1 MKFNNRIWS
10 ISSLLLVLFLT
21 MNATAKTVYRV
32 KSSDTLTHVVK
43 KFFPNSKYRRAQ
55 IMIAI
60 LNKNPR
66 AFKGGNINRLLKGKR
81 LVLPNNSEISQIS
94 ITDAQLLISQHTRF
108 FKEGITGNF
117 PLPILA
123 NEENRDKTIAVV
135 KKQTKKITQLQE
147 ESDKLKKQLENL
159 VEQKQKRDKE
169 LKQLEEKIKQYSLKK
184 KSIPLS
190 NVEQVAKNNEKLK
203 ETNEILNQKLV
214 ESKSE
219 LAENERSTMTLE
231 RKLSNL
237 REQMNQEK
245 SATTSTASI
254 NTKPETAGSS
264 VGNTFS
270 KLKNKY
276 FWILPLLLLAG
287 LFYLLWLM
295 GRRFF
300 AHKKKNIEEDNDYEK
315 DYASLIEQNDSIDYL
330 KPENNINEE
339 EYLEPS
345 IKLDVARAYIEA
357 DDNESA
363 LNILNEVIQEG
374 SEEQIA
380 EAEDILAYI
389 KENTGS

>member
-10 ISSLLLVLFLT
+10 ISSLLLALFLT
-21 MNATAKTVYRV
+21 MNATAETVYRV
-32 KSSDTLTHVVK
+32 KSFDTLSHVVK
-43 KFFPNSKYRRAQ
+43 KFFPNSRYPRAQ

-60 LNKNPR
+60 LAKNPS
-66 AFKGGNINRLLKGKR
+66 AFKGGNVNRLLKGKR
-81 LVLPNNSEISQIS
+81 LVLPNDSEISQIS
-94 ITDAQLLISQHTRF
+94 DADAQLLISQHARF
-108 FKEGITGNF
+108 FREGIRGDF

-123 NEENRDKTIAVV
+123 REKDRDKTIAVV

-159 VEQKQKRDKE
+159 VKQKQKRDEE

-184 KSIPLS
+184 KSTPLS

-245 SATTSTASI
+245 RGTASTASI
-254 NTKPETAGSS
+254 NTKPETASSS
-264 VGNTFS
+264 VGDTFS

-287 LFYLLWLM
+287 LFYLLWLI
-295 GRRFF
+295 GRWFF
-300 AHKKKNIEEDNDYEK
+300 RRKKKTIEVDDDYEK
-315 DYASLIEQNDSIDYL
+315 DYAALIEQHDSIDYL

-339 EYLEPS
+339 ESLEPS

-363 LNILNEVIQEG
+363 LNILNEVLQEG
-374 SEEQIA
+374 SKEQIA
-380 EAEDILAYI
+380 EAKDILAYI
-389 KENTGS
+389 KENTHS

>member
-10 ISSLLLVLFLT
+10 ISSLLLALFLT
-21 MNATAKTVYRV
+21 MNATAETVYRV
-32 KSSDTLTHVVK
+32 KSFDTLSHVVK

-60 LNKNPR
+60 LTKNPS

-81 LVLPNNSEISQIS
+81 LVLPNESEISRVS
-94 ITDAQLLISQHTRF
+94 ITDAQLLISQHARF
-108 FKEGITGNF
+108 FREGITGNF
-117 PLPILA
+117 PLPVLA
-123 NEENRDKTIAVV
+123 NTEDRDKTIIVV

-159 VEQKQKRDKE
+159 LKQKQKRDEE
-169 LKQLEEKIKQYSLKK
+169 LKQLETKIKQYSLKK
-184 KSIPLS
+184 KSTPLS

-245 SATTSTASI
+245 RGTASI
-254 NTKPETAGSS
+254 NTKPETASS
-264 VGNTFS
+264 SMGDTFS

-276 FWILPLLLLAG
+276 FWILPLLLLTG
-287 LFYLLWLM
+287 LFYLLWLV
-295 GRRFF
+295 GRWFF
-300 AHKKKNIEEDNDYEK
+300 ARKKKTIKEDDDYEK
-315 DYASLIEQNDSIDYL
+315 DYVALIEQHDSIDYL
-330 KPENNINEE
+330 KPENNINKGEE
-339 EYLEPS
+339 SLEPS

-363 LNILNEVIQEG
+363 LNILNEVLQEG
-374 SEEQIA
+374 SKEQIA
-380 EAEDILAYI
+380 EAKDILAYI
-389 KENTGS
+389 KENTHS